1 MADVGEKE
9 SKATTWDKY
18 TIGHKVFL
26 CFYILLVVSIFLT
39 VALLIR
45 IELKFQQ
52 IDAALLNEVKSSDN
66 SKHGKLN
73 IICKTIV
80 LFAINNLIKM
90 RAWILSF
97 N

>member
-18 TIGHKVFL
+18 YTIGHKVFL
-26 CFYILLVVSIFLT
+26 CFCILLVVSIFLT

-66 SKHGKLN
+66 SRHGRLN
-73 IICKTIV
+73 IICKTI
-80 LFAINNLIKM
+80 
-90 RAWILSF
+90 SF
-97 N
+97 IRNK

>member
-18 TIGHKVFL
+18 NIGHKVFL
-26 CFYILLVVSIFLT
+26 CFCILLVVSIFLT

-52 IDAALLNEVKSSDN
+52 IDEALLNEVNSSDN
-66 SKHGKLN
+66 SRHGRLN
-73 IICKTIV
+73 IICKTI
-80 LFAINNLIKM
+80 
-90 RAWILSF
+90 SF
-97 N
+97 IRNK

>member
-26 CFYILLVVSIFLT
+26 CFCILLVVSIFST
-39 VALLIR
+39 VALLVR

-66 SKHGKLN
+66 SKHGRLN
-73 IICKTIV
+73 ITCKTIV
-80 LFAINNLIKM
+80 LFAINNLIK
-90 RAWILSF
+90 
-97 N
+97 